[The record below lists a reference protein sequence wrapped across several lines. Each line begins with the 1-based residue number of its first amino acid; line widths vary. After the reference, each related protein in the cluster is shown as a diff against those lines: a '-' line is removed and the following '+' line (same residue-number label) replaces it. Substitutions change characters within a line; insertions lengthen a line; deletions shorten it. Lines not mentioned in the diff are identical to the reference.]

1 MKSLSEMTLEE
12 LWRLFPIFLID
23 HKSYWKEWYLVEE
36 NLLKNTL
43 SSNEKINHI
52 GSTAID
58 TICAKPIIDILVEI
72 PFDDDILSYVN
83 DIESI
88 GYICMSKNSTRLSFN
103 KGYTVDGFAEKVF
116 HIHLRY
122 AGDNDELYFRD
133 YLIDNPD
140 IAHEY
145 ENLKLKLWKEFEYNR
160 DAYTNAKTEFVKM
173 YTAKAK
179 DLYGDRY
186 I

>member
-1 MKSLSEMTLEE
+1 MNLEE
-12 LWRLFPIFLID
+12 LWRLFPIFLTD
-23 HKSYWKEWYLVEE
+23 HKSCWKDWYLIEE

-43 SSNEKINHI
+43 SSNVKINHI

-58 TICAKPIIDILVEI
+58 AIWAKPIIDILVEI
-72 PFDDDILSYVN
+72 PFGDDILYYVN
-83 DIESI
+83 GIESI
-88 GYICMSKNSTRLSFN
+88 GYICMSNSSTRLSFN

-116 HIHLRY
+116 HVHLRY

-133 YLIDNPD
+133 YLNDNPD

-160 DAYTNAKTEFVKM
+160 DAYTNAKTDFVKM
-173 YTAKAK
+173 YTTKAK
-179 DLYGDRY
+179 SLYSDRY

>member
-1 MKSLSEMTLEE
+1 MDIEE
-12 LWRLFPIFLID
+12 LWRLFPIFLTD
-23 HKSYWKEWYLVEE
+23 HKSCWKDWYLIEE

-43 SSNEKINHI
+43 SYNVKINHI

-58 TICAKPIIDILVEI
+58 AIWAKPIIDILVEI
-72 PFDDDILSYVN
+72 PFGDDILSYVN
-83 DIESI
+83 GIESI
-88 GYICMSKNSTRLSFN
+88 GYICMSNSSTRLSFN

-116 HIHLRY
+116 HVHLRY

-133 YLIDNPD
+133 YLNDNPD

-160 DAYTNAKTEFVKM
+160 DAYTNAKTDFVKM
-173 YTAKAK
+173 YTTKAK
-179 DLYGDRY
+179 SLYSDRY